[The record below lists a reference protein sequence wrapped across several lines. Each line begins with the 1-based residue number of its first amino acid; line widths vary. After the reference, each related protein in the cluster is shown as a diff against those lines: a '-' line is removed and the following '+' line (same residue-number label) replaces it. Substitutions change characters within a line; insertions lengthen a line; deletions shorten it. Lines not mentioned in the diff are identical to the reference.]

1 MFYLQEMLMMK
12 CVEKWA
18 RSVRCAGQ
26 VFSRQERRENNSNS
40 AKNKQELDE
49 CAVTT
54 ALILTCCAKLLGV
67 WKFDDFEHAN
77 YFENSHG
84 GR

>member
-1 MFYLQEMLMMK
+1 MLK
-12 CVEKWA
+12 NGLGL
-18 RSVRCAGQ
+18 SVRCAGQ
-26 VFSRQERRENNSNS
+26 VFSQQERRENNSNS